1 MEKKNVKA
9 KFIYRLIAFIID
21 MMIVYFVTTLI
32 SYPFIASKT
41 ENLEKIS
48 SQTSEIVEQ
57 FGAGEITMNSYIS
70 ETAGLSFES
79 AKIQGITILISIFV
93 SIIYFVIVQY
103 NNKGQTFGKKLM
115 KIRINSLDGNLSMNQ
130 LVVRSLL
137 INSIL
142 LNMVQV
148 AAISFINDSMVYFYV
163 DLFFE
168 SIQYL
173 FVFISI
179 ILIMFSKE
187 RKGLHDLIAKT
198 EVIYS

>member
-48 SQTSEIVEQ
+48 SQASEIVEQ

>member
-9 KFIYRLIAFIID
+9 KFIYRLMAFLID
-21 MMIVYFVTTLI
+21 VMIVYFITTLI

-41 ENLEKIS
+41 ENIEKIS
-48 SQTSEIVEQ
+48 NQASEVVEQ
-57 FGAGEITMNSYIS
+57 FAAGEITMNNYIG
-70 ETAGLSFES
+70 ETAVLSFES
-79 AKIQGITILISIFV
+79 AKIQGITILITIFV
-93 SIIYFVIVQY
+93 SIIYFVIIQY

-115 KIRINSLDGNLSMNQ
+115 KIKINSLNGNLTMNQ
-130 LVVRSLL
+130 LIVRSLL

-142 LNMVQV
+142 LNMIQV
-148 AAISFINDSMVYFYV
+148 IAISFINDSMVYFYV
-163 DLFFE
+163 DLLFE
-168 SIQYL
+168 SVQYL
-173 FVFISI
+173 FIFISI

>member
-187 RKGLHDLIAKT
+187 RKGLHDLIANT

>member
-1 MEKKNVKA
+1 
-9 KFIYRLIAFIID
+9 

-48 SQTSEIVEQ
+48 SQASEIVEQ

>member
-57 FGAGEITMNSYIS
+57 FGAGEITMNSYIN

>member
-48 SQTSEIVEQ
+48 SQASEIVEQ

-148 AAISFINDSMVYFYV
+148 AAISFINDSIVYFYV